1 MKRAIVLAGGG
12 SKGAYQIG
20 AWKALRE
27 LNITFDIVT
36 GTSIGAVNGAM
47 IVQDDYEKAYEF
59 WKELSVDQ
67 VMNTN
72 IPINNNITI
81 SNGLGTLRHQK
92 EQLVPF
98 VKDFMANKGADI
110 QPFKD
115 GLDEYLDEKRLME
128 SKIAYGLMTV
138 KFPNMVPVEITKEKI
153 KPGYLQ
159 KWVLASASCFP
170 AFPICKI
177 DESSFIDGGYYDN
190 LPIDTAFRLGADEV
204 IAISLKS
211 PAPTKSYLSNPL
223 VTIIEPSHSLGGFL
237 EFETEGITNN
247 MSLGYND
254 TMKTFGKLCGKSYSF
269 CMVEQSE
276 YEEIARMLMLKMI
289 RKELGRS
296 CRVGRRSLRSEK
308 KMSAVDFLLG
318 NTDKQDLFTC
328 FLLFLENCMQ
338 VLQYDYYKIYEIDVV
353 LEEIKGQAH
362 EPAFM
367 GKALENICAKEF
379 VKAISK

>member
-47 IVQDDYEKAYEF
+47 IVQDDFEKAYEF
-59 WKELSVDQ
+59 WEKLSMDQ
-67 VMNTN
+67 V
-72 IPINNNITI
+72 INNGLNIN
-81 SNGLGTLRHQK
+81 NGLETLRQQK
-92 EQLVPF
+92 EQIVPF
-98 VKDFMANKGADI
+98 IKVFMSNKGADI

-115 GLDEYLDEKRLME
+115 GLDEYLDEKRFME
-128 SKIAYGLMTV
+128 SEIAFGLMTV
-138 KFPNMVPVEITKEKI
+138 KFPNMMPVEITKTKI

-177 DESSFIDGGYYDN
+177 DEESYIDGGYYDN
-190 LPIDTAFRLGADEV
+190 LPIDTAFRLGAEEV

-211 PAPTKSYLSNPL
+211 PAPTKSYMGNPL

-237 EFETEGITNN
+237 EFESEGIVNN

-254 TMKTFGKLCGKSYSF
+254 TMKTFGKLCGKLYSF
-269 CMVEQSE
+269 RIVEKAA
-276 YEEIARMLMLKMI
+276 YEEIARKLIQTLLKM
-289 RKELGRS
+289 ELGKS
-296 CRVGRRSLRSEK
+296 CKNDRWSLRNEK
-308 KMSAVDFLLG
+308 RLSGVDLILG
-318 NTDKQDLFTC
+318 NDRQQDLFTC
-328 FLLFLENCMQ
+328 FIRFLENSMQ
-338 VLQYDYYKIYEIDVV
+338 LLQYDYYKIYNIEAV
-353 LEEIKGQAH
+353 LEELKAQEKSRVFH
-362 EPAFM
+362 DR
-367 GKALENICAKEF
+367 ALECLCAREF
-379 VKAISK
+379 IKAINETVVEQ